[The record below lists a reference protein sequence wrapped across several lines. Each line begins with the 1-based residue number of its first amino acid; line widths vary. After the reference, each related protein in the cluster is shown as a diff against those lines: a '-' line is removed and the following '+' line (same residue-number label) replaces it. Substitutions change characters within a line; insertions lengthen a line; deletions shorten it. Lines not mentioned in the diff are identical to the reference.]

1 MVGIGVA
8 GACRLEVEGTAL
20 NRRRR
25 EFMLLGIMVRK
36 REKTEA
42 LCTCDT
48 EEESQEAGI
57 IHKSRGTTSG
67 RYPENN

>member
-25 EFMLLGIMVRK
+25 EFMLLGKMVRK
-36 REKTEA
+36 RKKIEA
-42 LCTCDT
+42 L
-48 EEESQEAGI
+48 
-57 IHKSRGTTSG
+57 
-67 RYPENN
+67 